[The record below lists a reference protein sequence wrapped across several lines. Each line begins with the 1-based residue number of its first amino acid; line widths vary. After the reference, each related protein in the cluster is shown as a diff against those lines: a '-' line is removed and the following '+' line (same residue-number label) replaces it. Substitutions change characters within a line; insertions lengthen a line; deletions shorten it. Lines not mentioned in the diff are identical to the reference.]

1 MSRSLHV
8 STPALSRT
16 PARMWDRRSVLFAA
30 AYLLLYL
37 ATDWLSYV
45 RPALTV
51 GITPW
56 NPEAGLTLAFLLIQ
70 GVRWVPV
77 TVLATVI
84 SEVLIHGNAA
94 PGVVVL
100 GGAMWIGLLYAGLAA
115 LLQHWR
121 QAGPI
126 RTALGGARFLGA
138 AAAATLAIAAGYI
151 GFFVAT
157 GELAPEEAL
166 RGIARYWFGDLN
178 GVLMVTPLLLHSL
191 NWPQPLRFLTDHWR
205 GILAQIA
212 FVLLTLLIIFWL
224 PAADQLRFFY
234 LLFVPV
240 IWIAWR
246 WSLPG
251 AIFAVLAIQIGLIV
265 AARTGIHTPRFIDL
279 QFLLVTLSSTALLL
293 GAVVTER
300 AEEAADRRRAEEQLR
315 ESDAALARAMR
326 FAVAGELASALAHE
340 LNQPMTAVVSYLRA
354 AEILA
359 APVAVKEERLQSTL
373 SKAAEEAIRAS
384 EVLRRLR
391 DFYRGGEAKRERI
404 DIEETCAA
412 VSRTFQERLRRAG
425 ATLSVDI
432 EPGLPAFQGDRMQ
445 LEIVLH
451 NLIVNAIDAIR
462 HSEGSSRRVALRAAR
477 RPDTLILR
485 VEDSGPGIAP
495 EASASLFEPFVT
507 SKPDGMGLGLA
518 ISRSLIRARGG
529 ELICTRSE
537 TLGGACFSVELPL
550 EPPNDLPAHTTRIAT
565 S

>member
-1 MSRSLHV
+1 L
-8 STPALSRT
+8 
-16 PARMWDRRSVLFAA
+16 AA
-30 AYLLLYL
+30 
-37 ATDWLSYV
+37 T
-45 RPALTV
+45 
-51 GITPW
+51 
-56 NPEAGLTLAFLLIQ
+56 
-70 GVRWVPV
+70 
-77 TVLATVI
+77 I

-100 GGAMWIGLLYAGLAA
+100 GGAMWIALIYASLAA

-126 RTALGGARFLGA
+126 RTALGAGRFLGA
-138 AAAATLAIAAGYI
+138 AVASTLAVAAGYI
-151 GFFVAT
+151 GFFVVT
-157 GELAPEEAL
+157 GELAPQEAL

-178 GVLMVTPLLLHSL
+178 GILMVTPLLLQSL
-191 NWPQPLRFLTDHWR
+191 DWRQLLRFVVAHWQ
-205 GILAQIA
+205 GVLAQIA
-212 FVLLTLLIIFWL
+212 LVALTLVVILWL

-251 AIFAVLAIQIGLIV
+251 AIFAVLAIQIGLII

-359 APVAVKEERLQSTL
+359 QPVAAKDERLQGTL
-373 SKAAEEAIRAS
+373 NKAAEEAIRAS

-391 DFYRGGEAKRERI
+391 DFYRGGELKCERI
-404 DIEETCAA
+404 DIGEAFTAL
-412 VSRTFQERLRRAG
+412 SRAFQERLRRAG
-425 ATLSVDI
+425 AALEVEV
-432 EPGLPAFQGDRMQ
+432 EPGLPVFEGDRMQ

-451 NLIVNAIDAIR
+451 NLLANAIDAIR
-462 HSEGSSRRVALRAAR
+462 HSPGASRRIALRAAVR
-477 RPDTLILR
+477 GDTLVLR

-507 SKPDGMGLGLA
+507 SRPDGMGLGLA
-518 ISRSLIRARGG
+518 LSRSLIRARGG
-529 ELICTRSE
+529 ELVCTRSA

-550 EPPNDLPAHTTRIAT
+550 EPPQDLPRNTT
-565 S
+565 

>member
-1 MSRSLHV
+1 
-8 STPALSRT
+8 
-16 PARMWDRRSVLFAA
+16 VLFAVL
-30 AYLLLYL
+30 YLLLYL
-37 ATDWLSYV
+37 GADWLSYV

-56 NPEAGLTLAFLLIQ
+56 NPEAGLTLAFLLMQ
-70 GVRWVPV
+70 GARWAPV
-77 TVLATVI
+77 TALAAAL
-84 SEVLIHGNAA
+84 SEVLIHGNTA
-94 PGVVVL
+94 PGLVVL
-100 GGAMWIGLLYAGLAA
+100 GGAMWIALVYASLAA

-126 RTALGGARFLGA
+126 RTALGAARFLGA
-138 AAAATLAIAAGYI
+138 AVAATLAVAAGYI
-151 GFFVAT
+151 GFFVVT

-178 GVLMVTPLLLHSL
+178 GILMVTPLLLHSPD
-191 NWPQPLRFLTDHWR
+191 WRQALRFLDAHWR
-205 GILAQIA
+205 GVLTQIA
-212 FVLLTLLIIFWL
+212 FVVVTLLVIFWL

-234 LLFVPV
+234 LLFLPV

-251 AIFAVLAIQIGLIV
+251 AIFAVLVIQVMLII
-265 AARTGIHTPRFIDL
+265 AARAGIHTPRFIDL
-279 QFLLVTLSSTALLL
+279 QFLLVTLSGTALLL

-359 APVAVKEERLQSTL
+359 RPVTPKDERLQGTL
-373 SKAAEEAIRAS
+373 NKAAEEAIRAS

-391 DFYRGGEAKRERI
+391 DFYRGGDAKHERI
-404 DIEETCAA
+404 AIEEACEA
-412 VSRTFQERLRRAG
+412 VSRAFQERLRRVG
-425 ATLSVDI
+425 ATLDLDI
-432 EPGLPAFQGDRMQ
+432 APGLPVFQGDRTQ

-451 NLIVNAIDAIR
+451 NLVANAIDAIR
-462 HSEGSSRRVALRAAR
+462 HAEVGSRRVALRAAAR
-477 RPDTLILR
+477 ADTLILR

-518 ISRSLIRARGG
+518 LSRSLIRARGG

-537 TLGGACFSVELPL
+537 TLGGACFSVELPP
-550 EPPNDLPAHTTRIAT
+550 EPPHDLPHHTTRSAT
-565 S
+565 P

>member
-1 MSRSLHV
+1 MSRSVHASSPV
-8 STPALSRT
+8 LSR
-16 PARMWDRRSVLFAA
+16 AHASAWDRRSVLFAA
-30 AYLLLYL
+30 LYLLLYL
-37 ATDWLSYV
+37 AIDWLSYV

-56 NPEAGLTLAFLLIQ
+56 NPEAGLTLAFLLLQ
-70 GVRWVPV
+70 GVRWAPV
-77 TVLATVI
+77 TVLAAAI
-84 SEVLIHGNAA
+84 SEVLVHGNAA

-100 GGAMWIGLLYAGLAA
+100 GGAVWIGLVYAGLAA

-126 RTALGGARFLGA
+126 RTALGAARFLSA
-138 AAAATLAIAAGYI
+138 AVATTLVVAAGYI

-157 GELAPEEAL
+157 GELAPQEAL
-166 RGIARYWFGDLN
+166 RGIARYWLGDLN
-178 GVLMVTPLLLHSL
+178 GVLMVTPLLLHSPD
-191 NWPQPLRFLTDHWR
+191 WRQTLRLLGDHWR
-205 GILAQIA
+205 EILAQIA
-212 FVLLTLLIIFWL
+212 FVLLTLLVIFWL

-251 AIFAVLAIQIGLIV
+251 AMFAVLAIEIGLII

-293 GAVVTER
+293 GAVVMER

-359 APVAVKEERLQSTL
+359 APVVAKDERLQGTL

-404 DIEETCAA
+404 DIDQACEA
-412 VSRTFQERLRRAG
+412 VSRAFQERLRRAG
-425 ATLSVDI
+425 VTLDLDV
-432 EPGLPAFQGDRMQ
+432 EPGLPALQGDRMQ

-451 NLIVNAIDAIR
+451 NLLANAIDAIR
-462 HSEGSSRRVALRAAR
+462 HSDAATRRVTLRAAR
-477 RPDTLILR
+477 RPDTLLLR

-495 EASASLFEPFVT
+495 EASASLFEPFLT

-518 ISRSLIRARGG
+518 LSRSLIRARGG
-529 ELICTRSE
+529 DLICTRSE
-537 TLGGACFSVELPL
+537 TWGGACFSVELPF
-550 EPPNDLPAHTTRIAT
+550 EPPIDLPPGTSRPAT
-565 S
+565 P